1 MFYPT
6 TCVRLRYGPA
16 EDMLSGFSWEH
27 AYHRCRIV
35 PGDAPFCRLSPPSGD
50 LPPVGIDTGFNVLF
64 RQHAGVSLLRRHIA
78 LPSGNGMFTVCPS
91 AVPCGYALGP
101 DLP

>member
-16 EDMLSGFSWEH
+16 ADMLSGFSWEPV
-27 AYHRCRIV
+27 YHLCQIV
-35 PGDAPFCRLSPPSGD
+35 PEDALYCHFSAPHGD
-50 LPPVGIDTGFNVLF
+50 LPPRGLPTGFNALF
-64 RQHAGVSLLRRHIA
+64 RQCAGVSLLRRHVA
-78 LPSGNGMFTVCPS
+78 LRSGNGMFTVCPS
-91 AVPCGYALGP
+91 DAPCGFSLGP

>member
-16 EDMLSGFSWEH
+16 ADMLSGFSWEYG
-27 AYHRCRIV
+27 YHRCRI
-35 PGDAPFCRLSPPSGD
+35 APEGAPYCLLSASGRD
-50 LPPVGIDTGFNVLF
+50 LPPPDLLTGFNALF
-64 RQHAGVSLLRRHIA
+64 RQCAGVSLLRRHIA
-78 LPSGNGMFTVCPS
+78 LRSGNGMFTVCPS
-91 AVPCGYALGP
+91 AAPCGFALGP

>member
-16 EDMLSGFSWEH
+16 ADLLSGFSWEPD
-27 AYHRCRIV
+27 YHRYRIV
-35 PGDAPFCRLSPPSGD
+35 PEDAPYCLLSAPPRG
-50 LPPVGIDTGFNVLF
+50 LPPGGIPTGFNALF
-64 RQHAGVSLLRRHIA
+64 RQCAGVSLLRRHIA
-78 LPSGNGMFTVCPS
+78 LRSGNGMFTVCPS
-91 AVPCGYALGP
+91 AAPCGCALGP

>member
-16 EDMLSGFSWEH
+16 ADMLSGFSWELD
-27 AYHRCRIV
+27 YHLYQIV
-35 PGDAPFCRLSPPSGD
+35 PEDALYCHFSPSRGD
-50 LPPVGIDTGFNVLF
+50 LPPQDIATGFNALF
-64 RQHAGVSLLRRHIA
+64 RQCAGVSLLRRHIA
-78 LPSGNGMFTVCPS
+78 LRSGNGMFTVCPS
-91 AVPCGYALGP
+91 AAPCGYALGP